1 MSIIAKSLSRENKVL
16 ETLEKIVNSALDF
29 TLVGGYAVAARGRHR
44 YSVDCDIVAAELREF
59 RKLLEREGYRIE
71 EHSNALHGVY
81 GGKSYKFIKD
91 VSGNEVS
98 VDIFVGSLVIRQ
110 TEATWSFKYLR
121 RYSSQTEVLG
131 IQKAVRNVMVLDKE
145 MLIATKIH
153 PARLQDI
160 QDIVMLVDK
169 VDWSEVAVHTKRGR
183 LDEVKK
189 QIGFILSKLED
200 PKLRSDLKS
209 QFGVKED
216 IENELARTR
225 KGLKLVLDSILK

>member
-1 MSIIAKSLSRENKVL
+1 L
-16 ETLEKIVNSALDF
+16 ELQILE
-29 TLVGGYAVAARGRHR
+29 
-44 YSVDCDIVAAELREF
+44 E
-59 RKLLEREGYRIE
+59 
-71 EHSNALHGVY
+71 
-81 GGKSYKFIKD
+81 
-91 VSGNEVS
+91 
-98 VDIFVGSLVIRQ
+98 IFL
-110 TEATWSFKYLR
+110 A
-121 RYSSQTEVLG
+121 EVLG